1 VNAHDRDE
9 ERLAA
14 PPRVAVP
21 YASEPYENPQ
31 LRERLAGTLSGGGG
45 NGASA
50 IAELGEKPP

>member
-1 VNAHDRDE
+1 MNAYDHDE

-31 LRERLAGTLSGGGG
+31 LRERVAGTRSGSGDR
-45 NGASA
+45 GASA
-50 IAELGEKPP
+50 IAEPGEKTA